1 MKVELSIKDDKELR
15 DLIKDMIRGAVTSII
30 RDELKE
36 ISRQQLSVALEKTL
50 KDVSGYEVRQLLNR
64 SGKVNAEVTAAIK
77 GVVSDK
83 VEEQIFDKALEMLQ
97 RDNATID
104 KLITDRLRGL
114 SLRVGA

>member
-15 DLIKDMIRGAVTSII
+15 DLIKDMIRGAVPSII

-36 ISRQQLSVALEKTL
+36 ISRQQLSVALEKT
-50 KDVSGYEVRQLLNR
+50 YEVRQLLNR

>member
-30 RDELKE
+30 RDGLKE
-36 ISRQQLSVALEKTL
+36 ISRQQLSVALEKT
-50 KDVSGYEVRQLLNR
+50 YEVRQLLNR